1 MREVNGLQVPP
12 VGTYR
17 IDPAHSRV
25 GFAVRHLMVSK
36 VRGRLDSPVSNFVV
50 AEDPLASSVEVV
62 LDWATVDTGQEK
74 RDTHLKSADF
84 IDVDAFPHIV
94 YRSDEVKHVAGSNWQ
109 LAGQLTIKDISRPV
123 VLDLEL
129 TGAARDAK
137 GDLRIGFEAGVE
149 IDRRDYGLT
158 WNKALETGG
167 FMVDNAVTIT
177 IDIEAIHDSATE

>member
-1 MREVNGLQVPP
+1 
-12 VGTYR
+12 
-17 IDPAHSRV
+17 
-25 GFAVRHLMVSK
+25 
-36 VRGRLDSPVSNFVV
+36 
-50 AEDPLASSVEVV
+50 
-62 LDWATVDTGQEK
+62 
-74 RDTHLKSADF
+74 
-84 IDVDAFPHIV
+84 
-94 YRSDEVKHVAGSNWQ
+94 
-109 LAGQLTIKDISRPV
+109 
-123 VLDLEL
+123 LEL